1 MSFRLDHVSLL
12 VRDIGISTQFYVDVF
27 GWPIVRTSGDPVT
40 GQWLGIGG
48 SDTLHLNQG
57 DMGGIQ
63 VTKDNHLAVR
73 IDGFDDFL
81 ARLRGLG
88 VTYYD
93 WPGKPSAVGQH
104 PAGFRQVYI
113 QDPNGYWVEI
123 NDHTHG

>member
-12 VRDIGISTQFYVDVF
+12 VRDIDVATRFYADVF
-27 GWPIVRTSGDPVT
+27 GWPIVRTSGNPVT

-57 DMGGIQ
+57 EMSGTQ

-81 ARLRGLG
+81 SRLKEMG
-88 VTYYD
+88 VTYHD
-93 WPGKPSAVGQH
+93 WPGQPWAIGLH

-113 QDPNGYWVEI
+113 QDPDGYWTEI